1 MCALSGFSCC
11 ASFVIRLVLTSCNSC
26 PIAVCSFHS
35 AEIEVVWDGRH
46 NSSFHLLFFFHSIF
60 DFAFELARL
69 SLKQKLPEIHFKYGS
84 FLEDEVESLGFLNG
98 CFPSWSNAGHVVNMP
113 LLLNAGQV

>member
-1 MCALSGFSCC
+1 MGQLP
-11 ASFVIRLVLTSCNSC
+11 N
-26 PIAVCSFHS
+26 SFHS
-35 AEIEVVWDGRH
+35 AEIGLKVVWDGRH

-84 FLEDEVESLGFLNG
+84 FLEDEVESLVFLNG
-98 CFPSWSNAGHVVNMP
+98 CSLF
-113 LLLNAGQV
+113 